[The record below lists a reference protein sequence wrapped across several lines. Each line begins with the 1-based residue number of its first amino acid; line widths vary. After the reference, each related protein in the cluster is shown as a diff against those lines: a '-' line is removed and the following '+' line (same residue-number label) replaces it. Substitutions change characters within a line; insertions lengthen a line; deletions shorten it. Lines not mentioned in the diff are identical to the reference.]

1 MSQYDYIG
9 KGNIYAAPY
18 SGGKL
23 RNIGNCSRLSVSTT
37 EEEKE
42 LLDYQNAGGGQA
54 NKIRRITQVGLAL
67 TLHDLSPENL
77 ALALYGASSAI
88 AEATVTDELIAGSRV
103 HKGGLIQTASPIK
116 TSVNPVVTS
125 SPAGTTY
132 VKGTDWDVVPAGILI
147 LAGGSINDNTPLLVD
162 YTKRKSTAV
171 EAFTQAQGAYK
182 LVFDGLN
189 EAQSNLPVVIT
200 IHNAKFGAARGFGL
214 IADDFA
220 ALELEGEALSDSAIT
235 TVGLSK
241 YMKIV
246 SADPA

>member
-18 SGGKL
+18 AGGKL
-23 RNIGNCSRLSVSTT
+23 RNIGNCSRLSISTE

-42 LLDYQNAGGGQA
+42 LLDYQNPGGGQA

-88 AEATVTDELIAGSRV
+88 AEAAVTGESIVAGRV
-103 HKGGLIQTASPIK
+103 FKGGLVQTLTPIK
-116 TSVNPVVTS
+116 TSVNPVVT
-125 SPAGTTY
+125 GTGGTPTY
-132 VKGTDWDVVPAGILI
+132 VKGTDYDVVPAGILI
-147 LAGGSINDNTPLLVD
+147 LDAGAINNATALLIS
-162 YTKRKSTAV
+162 YTKRKATAV
-171 EAFTQAQGAYK
+171 ETFTQAQGAYK

-200 IHNAKFGAARGFGL
+200 VHNAKFGAARGLGM

-220 ALELEGEALSDSAIT
+220 ALELEGEALVDAAIT